1 MKLSPEDAGNRRHLH
16 YVQAMKS
23 LPSEERPW
31 GRYTVLSDEAT
42 HKVKRIEV
50 TPGKRLSYQRHQKRA
65 EHWYMVSGQA
75 RVTLDG
81 REILLEAGQAVDIPL
96 GSWHRIENPGTS
108 LLCFI
113 EVQTGSYFGED
124 DIERSEDDFGR
135 AG

>member
-1 MKLSPEDAGNRRHLH
+1 MNTVLTD
-16 YVQAMKS
+16 
-23 LPSEERPW
+23 ERPW

-50 TPGKRLSYQRHQKRA
+50 SPGKRLSYQRHQKRA

-75 RVTLDG
+75 KVTLDG

-96 GSWHRIENPGTS
+96 GSWHRIENPGTAT
-108 LLCFI
+108 LCFI